1 MSLSLF
7 KSYLQSSIKQMTLWS
22 FGFRKELRY
31 PFCGGE
37 LEFVW
42 YCKKPPP
49 VNVKSQRELLDWISS
64 NSIKFGK
71 N

>member
-1 MSLSLF
+1 M
-7 KSYLQSSIKQMTLWS
+7 KEE
-22 FGFRKELRY
+22 RKEVTVY
-31 PFCGGE
+31 KVKMFCDCGGE

-49 VNVKSQRELLDWISS
+49 QDIKSQRELLEWISV
-64 NSIKFGK
+64 NSK